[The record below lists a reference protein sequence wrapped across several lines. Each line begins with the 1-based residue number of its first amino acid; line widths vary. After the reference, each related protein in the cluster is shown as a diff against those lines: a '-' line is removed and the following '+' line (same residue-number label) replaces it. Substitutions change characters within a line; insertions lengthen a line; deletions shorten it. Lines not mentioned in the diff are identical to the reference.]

1 MCVCVCVCVL
11 CSCAIYEA
19 WYQQLDDF
27 EKDQHLSCTSA
38 GSEGVVGVK
47 RWNSTL
53 WESRGNVSFVSL
65 QQRIPLSALFL
76 SLSFS
81 LLVSF
86 SFSPSILLLSLS
98 LSVCVCVCA
107 CVRSNFFCCSIVM
120 LNHIG
125 HQNAVTCRYWSV
137 MQSLIGC
144 CVWTTCG
151 SWSIPCLHSTG
162 NHRLILK
169 RYQRTSNSKDTQYLE
184 MLAHTTTRRKGKA
197 KERKKDKKKKQ
208 HRGGDEIMQEEG
220 KEKIVGC

>member
-1 MCVCVCVCVL
+1 MRVSRKCKFRLPSTAYTLV
-11 CSCAIYEA
+11 SS
-19 WYQQLDDF
+19 
-27 EKDQHLSCTSA
+27 LSF
-38 GSEGVVGVK
+38 
-47 RWNSTL
+47 
-53 WESRGNVSFVSL
+53 SFILSL
-65 QQRIPLSALFL
+65 GLFLFL
-76 SLSFS
+76 SLH
-81 LLVSF
+81 
-86 SFSPSILLLSLS
+86 PPALSLS

-208 HRGGDEIMQEEG
+208 HRGGDEIMREEG